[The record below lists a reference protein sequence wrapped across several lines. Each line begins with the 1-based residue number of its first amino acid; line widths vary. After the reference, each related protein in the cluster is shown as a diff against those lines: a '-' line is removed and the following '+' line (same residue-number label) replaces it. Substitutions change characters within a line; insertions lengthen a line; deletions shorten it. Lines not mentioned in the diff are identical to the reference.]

1 MRDPHVIDTEQG
13 RRHTSARRWPSSPMV
28 ISPTKPTA
36 PACTTGC
43 PAPMEVE
50 NGPPRYSKGGRRR
63 QWRSQRRCARYAGQ
77 LRLGR
82 GAKSGAGASPS
93 SCGGRAREK
102 TAGRKT
108 EGEVHGA
115 ERSGELGHNSGE
127 RFPGRGSFSLLTEAS
142 TRCAKMSRRCGR
154 DGGLNGKLGRPGE
167 LAPARRGARWL

>member
-1 MRDPHVIDTEQG
+1 MAELADGDLPDETDGTGVHN
-13 RRHTSARRWPSSPMV
+13 RWSRTDGSRKWTPL
-28 ISPTKPTA
+28 
-36 PACTTGC
+36 
-43 PAPMEVE
+43 
-50 NGPPRYSKGGRRR
+50 RYSKGGRRR

-142 TRCAKMSRRCGR
+142 TRCAKMSRRCRR

>member
-142 TRCAKMSRRCGR
+142 TRCAKMSRRCGQ